1 MARWWCNYK
10 IVSYFIVIFCISSIT
25 PAKLNV
31 PRVLLPLFQRFST
44 NFTLEVS
51 ENGCYK
57 WTSSRPDIVQVIPIE
72 VDDVHHCSI
81 KAVVSAITKEPIRNT
96 VIVLAEEVRT
106 GFVLRCDVI
115 VDVIT
120 SLNMVTTTREL
131 FMEEAPE
138 MFEVRAD
145 DNQGNKFT
153 TLEGVEFQWSI
164 ENLAQSQSANQVL
177 RFITF
182 IDSPYETPT
191 TVAKFD
197 SLGLR
202 GHKVLIEGVKTGA
215 AKVSVQLPHPEYNK
229 VPKIEVVL
237 TVVANLLLDPPDTHI
252 LAGDTVK
259 FRLLQMQHGRLDEI
273 PLPSSQYALDVED
286 TEVII
291 VDRIVSVV
299 RGVSQGQSRV
309 VLRDR
314 HGEGAGPGVKLPA
327 ASVVV
332 TQPAYLRLFL
342 LPHNN
347 WAITVD
353 EPCSIQVQVF
363 DRNNHRIHIGD
374 AVSVRSMVSEEYFRV
389 YSMTR
394 NGTVIDGTTIK
405 VGTVPVTATLES
417 VRAIGGAEVKFKP
430 VISAQEDMLIYPRLM
445 VTPRHVVVPWDPSL
459 TKYEL
464 ELTASGGDGSYSWRS
479 NNISVVT
486 VSQSGVVK
494 CNKLGET
501 SVIVSMPRNPAIRA
515 TSRIDVLPPS
525 HMEILSHILEAPVHK
540 PIILN
545 IVLYADTADENGN
558 LKRVHFTHCQEIQFK
573 VEISNAN
580 FYQNVTDH
588 TKPQDKACATV
599 AVVGRTLGTSKV
611 KISYK
616 SGSVLLEASTVVASF
631 SPVEVMHPEKMV
643 TVLALGT
650 SRHIVW
656 KGGPRVWQGRPAE
669 HKRSVASDSPAV
681 TVEEVTSSTPSE
693 FYVYSVMCKELGESN
708 VILTIKNSASNGN
721 FKHTESSSCVKVICA
736 KPRFISFSPEILP
749 NSTCPY
755 STDSSRIV
763 ALTYEPIKILVTITD
778 HKGRVFDNATSL
790 HIDWTLSSKSLGYI
804 QYDGVVILEDK
815 KEYNYLIP
823 LEHYQYI
830 HPKNRT
836 GTLTVEG
843 TVVNYRLQLLS
854 RLLII
859 PEHPVFGILN
869 DLKEIISPVIS
880 NSLTIVLVNASSVT
894 PDRATVFNHPNNK
907 VVLKVTQGSGF
918 YRVYQ
923 SSLDIADVRYEDS
936 SKSVEVIPKTDGHLQ
951 LTLFDLCLS
960 YKSPV
965 VEIEVSII

>member
-353 EPCSIQVQVF
+353 EPCSIQVQVY

-417 VRAIGGAEVKFKP
+417 VRA
-430 VISAQEDMLIYPRLM
+430 
-445 VTPRHVVVPWDPSL
+445 
-459 TKYEL
+459 
-464 ELTASGGDGSYSWRS
+464 
-479 NNISVVT
+479 
-486 VSQSGVVK
+486 
-494 CNKLGET
+494 
-501 SVIVSMPRNPAIRA
+501 
-515 TSRIDVLPPS
+515 
-525 HMEILSHILEAPVHK
+525 
-540 PIILN
+540 
-545 IVLYADTADENGN
+545 
-558 LKRVHFTHCQEIQFK
+558 
-573 VEISNAN
+573 
-580 FYQNVTDH
+580 
-588 TKPQDKACATV
+588 
-599 AVVGRTLGTSKV
+599 
-611 KISYK
+611 
-616 SGSVLLEASTVVASF
+616 
-631 SPVEVMHPEKMV
+631 
-643 TVLALGT
+643 
-650 SRHIVW
+650 
-656 KGGPRVWQGRPAE
+656 
-669 HKRSVASDSPAV
+669 
-681 TVEEVTSSTPSE
+681 
-693 FYVYSVMCKELGESN
+693 
-708 VILTIKNSASNGN
+708 
-721 FKHTESSSCVKVICA
+721 
-736 KPRFISFSPEILP
+736 
-749 NSTCPY
+749 
-755 STDSSRIV
+755 
-763 ALTYEPIKILVTITD
+763 
-778 HKGRVFDNATSL
+778 
-790 HIDWTLSSKSLGYI
+790 
-804 QYDGVVILEDK
+804 
-815 KEYNYLIP
+815 
-823 LEHYQYI
+823 
-830 HPKNRT
+830 
-836 GTLTVEG
+836 
-843 TVVNYRLQLLS
+843 
-854 RLLII
+854 
-859 PEHPVFGILN
+859 
-869 DLKEIISPVIS
+869 
-880 NSLTIVLVNASSVT
+880 
-894 PDRATVFNHPNNK
+894 
-907 VVLKVTQGSGF
+907 
-918 YRVYQ
+918 
-923 SSLDIADVRYEDS
+923 
-936 SKSVEVIPKTDGHLQ
+936 
-951 LTLFDLCLS
+951 
-960 YKSPV
+960 
-965 VEIEVSII
+965 